1 MKKRF
6 SIKFAGQSGQGI
18 NTLGEILAK
27 GIKNCG
33 YNIFASREYPSIIK
47 GGYASYQIDF
57 SDEELLASSKYS
69 HILASLA
76 QEALHKYSTL
86 VNPNGIIIHSL
97 SDFQF
102 SNEEKKYIEE
112 NKIKVIHMDTKQI
125 AQENKAPEI
134 MANVVLLGYIWKL
147 LDLDIKVL
155 EKLIKKIFSKK
166 NIDMEAEIRC
176 LMAGYN
182 MDKPKD
188 FDIDKSKLKSK
199 RNWSKSK
206 VLTGNHAIGLGAI
219 SAGCRAY
226 YGYPMTP
233 STAILEVL
241 GDTYKETGILV
252 KQAESEIT
260 AAQLVM
266 GSMYMGT
273 RAFTATSG
281 GGFDL
286 MTETISC
293 AGMTE
298 TPFVVV
304 LGQRS
309 GSGTGVPT
317 WTGSGDLNVALNSGH
332 GEFPRC
338 VLATSDAKDAYEL
351 IQRAFNIAEEYQL
364 PVIVL
369 TEKQNAESMFNV
381 SELGKAIKIERGLRN
396 GKCRYEI
403 TGNGIS
409 PRWLPK
415 KDRPTYLVNSD
426 EHTEDGISTE
436 EPEAITKMTEKRMQ
450 KLLTL
455 RNELPE
461 PIYFG
466 PKDADPVFVGMGT
479 TKNAVLDAMKE
490 TNLKIGYLQFQ
501 YIYPL
506 KFEMILKIYEEGS
519 RVVLIENNQ
528 TGEFGNL
535 VKKECNFEFPEKL
548 LKFDSRPFFVDDILD
563 FLKQ

>member
-6 SIKFAGQSGQGI
+6 AVKFGGQSGQGI

-33 YNIFASREYPSIIK
+33 YNIFACREYPSIIK
-47 GGYASYQIDF
+47 GGYAAYQIDF
-57 SDEELLASSKYS
+57 SDEEILSSSKYS

-76 QEALHKYSTL
+76 EEALHKYSTL
-86 VNPNGIIIHSL
+86 VNPKGIIVHSL
-97 SDFQF
+97 NDFQF
-102 SNEEKKYIEE
+102 SDEEKKYIEKNSIE
-112 NKIKVIHMDTKQI
+112 VVHIDTKQI
-125 AQENKAPEI
+125 ALDNKAPEI

-147 LDLDIKVL
+147 LDLDIKIL
-155 EKLIKKIFSKK
+155 EKLIRKIFAEKK
-166 NIDMEAEIRC
+166 IDMEAEIRC

-182 MDKPKD
+182 IEKPKN
-188 FDIDKSKLKSK
+188 FNIDISELKIK
-199 RNWSKSK
+199 KNWNKSK
-206 VLTGNHAIGLGAI
+206 VLTGNDAIGLGAI

-233 STAILEVL
+233 STTILEML
-241 GDTYKETGILV
+241 GGTYKETGMLV

-317 WTGSGDLNVALNSGH
+317 WTGAGDLNVALGAGH

-338 VLATSDAKDAYEL
+338 IISTSDVKDCYEL
-351 IQRAFNIAEEYQL
+351 IQRAFNIAEKYQL

-369 TEKQNAESMFNV
+369 TEKQNAESIFNIQ
-381 SELGKAIKIERGLRN
+381 ELGKVIKIERGFKN
-396 GKCRYEI
+396 GKFRYEI
-403 TGNGIS
+403 TEDGVS
-409 PRWLPK
+409 PRWLPQSGK
-415 KDRPTYLVNSD
+415 PTYLVNSD
-426 EHTEDGISTE
+426 EHSENGISTE
-436 EPEAITKMTEKRMQ
+436 DPQVITQMAEKRMK

-455 RNELPE
+455 RKELPE
-461 PIYFG
+461 PIYYG
-466 PKDADPVFVGMGT
+466 PKEADIVFVGMGT
-479 TKNAVLDAMKE
+479 TKNAVLDAMKQSKE
-490 TNLKIGYLQFQ
+490 KIGYLQYQ

-506 KFEMILKIYEEGS
+506 KFERILKIYEEGS
-519 RVVLIENNQ
+519 RVILIENNQ
-528 TGEFGNL
+528 SGEFGNL
-535 VKKECNFEFPEKL
+535 VKKECNFEFQEKL
-548 LKFDSRPFFVDDILD
+548 LKFDSRPFFVEDILD
-563 FLKQ
+563 FL

>member
-1 MKKRF
+1 MKKRLAV
-6 SIKFAGQSGQGI
+6 KFAGQSGQGI

-47 GGYASYQIDF
+47 GGYAAYQIDF
-57 SDEELLASSKYS
+57 SDEDILSSLKYS
-69 HILASLA
+69 HILTSLA
-76 QEALHKYSTL
+76 QEALHKYTSF

-97 SDFQF
+97 NDFQF
-102 SNEEKKYIEE
+102 GEEEKKYIEKNSIE
-112 NKIKVIHMDTKQI
+112 VVHIDTKQI
-125 AQENKAPEI
+125 ALDNKAPEI
-134 MANVVLLGYIWKL
+134 MANVVLVGYIWKL

-155 EKLIKKIFSKK
+155 EKLIRKIFAKK
-166 NIDMEAEIRC
+166 NIDIEAEIRC

-182 MDKPKD
+182 IEKPKN
-188 FDIDKSKLKSK
+188 FNIDISDLKIK
-199 RNWSKSK
+199 KNWNKSK
-206 VLTGNHAIGLGAI
+206 VLTGNDAIGLGAI

-233 STAILEVL
+233 STTILEML
-241 GDTYKETGILV
+241 GGTYKETGMLV

-260 AAQLVM
+260 SAQLVM

-317 WTGSGDLNVALNSGH
+317 WTGAGDLNVALGAGH

-338 VLATSDAKDAYEL
+338 IISTSDVKDSYEL
-351 IQRAFNIAEEYQL
+351 IQRAFNIAEKYQL

-369 TEKQNAESMFNV
+369 TEKQNAESMFNIQ
-381 SELGKAIKIERGLRN
+381 EIGKAIKIERGFKKGN
-396 GKCRYEI
+396 FRYEI
-403 TGNGIS
+403 TDDGVS
-409 PRWLPK
+409 PRWLPQNGK
-415 KDRPTYLVNSD
+415 PTYLVNSD
-426 EHTEDGISTE
+426 EHSEDGISTE
-436 EPEAITKMTEKRMQ
+436 DPQTITQMAEKRMR

-455 RNELPE
+455 RKELPE
-461 PIYFG
+461 PIYYG
-466 PKDADPVFVGMGT
+466 PKDANIVFVGMGT
-479 TKNAVLDAMKE
+479 TKNAVLDVMKQSNE
-490 TNLKIGYLQFQ
+490 KIGYLQYQ

-506 KFEMILKIYEEGS
+506 KFEKILKIYEEGS
-519 RVVLIENNQ
+519 RVILIENNQ
-528 TGEFGNL
+528 SGEFGNL
-535 VKKECNFEFPEKL
+535 VKRECNFEFQEKL
-548 LKFDSRPFFVDDILD
+548 LKFDSRPFFVEDILD
-563 FLKQ
+563 FLKE

>member
-6 SIKFAGQSGQGI
+6 AVKFTGQSGQGI

-27 GIKNCG
+27 GIKNSG

-47 GGYASYQIDF
+47 GGYAAYQIDF
-57 SDEELLASSKYS
+57 SDEEVLASSKYS

-76 QEALHKYSTL
+76 EEALHKYTPF
-86 VNPNGIIIHSL
+86 VNPKGIIVHSL
-97 SDFQF
+97 KDFQF
-102 SNEEKKYIEE
+102 SKEESKYIEE
-112 NKIKVIHMDTKQI
+112 NKIQVVHIDTKQI
-125 AQENKAPEI
+125 ALDNKAPEI

-147 LDLDIKVL
+147 LDLDIKII
-155 EKLIKKIFSKK
+155 EKLLRKIFAKK
-166 NIDMEAEIRC
+166 NIDMDAEIRC

-182 MDKPKD
+182 IDKPKD
-188 FDIDKSKLKSK
+188 FSIDKSQLKIK
-199 RNWSKSK
+199 RNWNKSK
-206 VLTGNHAIGLGAI
+206 VLTGNDAIGLGAI
-219 SAGCRAY
+219 SAGCRTY
-226 YGYPMTP
+226 FGYPMTP
-233 STAILEVL
+233 STTILEML
-241 GDTYKETGILV
+241 GNTYKETGMLV

-286 MTETISC
+286 MTETLSC

-317 WTGSGDLNVALNSGH
+317 WTGAGDLNVALGAGH

-338 VLATSDAKDAYEL
+338 VIATSDVKDSYEL
-351 IQRAFNIAEEYQL
+351 IQKAFNIADVYQI

-369 TEKQNAESMFNV
+369 TEKQNAESMFNI
-381 SELGKAIKIERGLRN
+381 SNLSKPLKIERGLRS
-396 GKCRYEI
+396 GKNRYEI
-403 TGNGIS
+403 TESGIS
-409 PRWLPK
+409 PRWIPESAK
-415 KDRPTYLVNSD
+415 PTYLVNSD
-426 EHTEDGISTE
+426 EHSEDGISTE
-436 EPEAITKMTEKRMQ
+436 DPQTITEMNEKRMR

-455 RNELPE
+455 RKELPE
-461 PIYFG
+461 PVYYG
-466 PKDADPVFVGMGT
+466 PKDAETVFIGMGT
-479 TKNAVLDAMKE
+479 TKNAVLDAVKE
-490 TNLKIGYLQFQ
+490 TDKKIGYLHYQ

-506 KFEMILKIYEEGS
+506 KFEKILEIYEEGS
-519 RVVLIENNQ
+519 RVILIENNQ
-528 TGEFGNL
+528 SGEFGNL
-535 VKKECNFEFPEKL
+535 VKRECNFEFPEKL
-548 LKFDSRPFFVDDILD
+548 LKFDSRPFFVEDILD
-563 FLKQ
+563 FLEK